1 MQTTITGNLTRDPEL
16 RFTPGGQA
24 TVAFAVAATRGWT
37 DRFTN
42 ERKEQTS
49 FFDVVAW
56 GTLAEN
62 VAHSLR
68 KGDRVVVAGRLDQ
81 RTWETQEGERRSKV
95 EIVADEVAPSLRWA
109 TAQVTKNDRPV
120 AQAGQRPEAVGDASL
135 APLPSAQRREV
146 GSSGGE
152 HDGTARWQDD
162 ASRGRGPQPAADVGP
177 APVATAESA
186 ALPGAPAP
194 APMRAAAAFDDEEPF

>member
-68 KGDRVVVAGRLDQ
+68 KGDRVVVAGRLGQ

-95 EIVADEVAPSLRWA
+95 EIVADEVALSLCWRA
-109 TAQVTKNDRPV
+109 SAQVTKNDRTV
-120 AQAGQRPEAVGDASL
+120 AQAGQRPDAVGDAGL

-146 GSSGGE
+146 GSGGYA
-152 HDGTARWQDD
+152 ARWQGN
-162 ASRGRGPQPAADVGP
+162 ASRDREPQPAADAGP
-177 APVATAESA
+177 APVATGASA
-186 ALPGAPAP
+186 ALPGLFY
-194 APMRAAAAFDDEEPF
+194 AARSQP